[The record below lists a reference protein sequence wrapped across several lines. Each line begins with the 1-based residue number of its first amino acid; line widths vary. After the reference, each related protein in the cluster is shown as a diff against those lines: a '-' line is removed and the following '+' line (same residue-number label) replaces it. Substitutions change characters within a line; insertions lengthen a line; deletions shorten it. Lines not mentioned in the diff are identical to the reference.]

1 MEVEIPD
8 DDELAGTPDIGG
20 GDDPIDLDDT
30 ILYQEVNDDDMEDK
44 VEPDDHE
51 MVAMMDILQTL
62 GVEPEDANRFSSRIM
77 RISNQPL
84 NPSFVEM
91 YGCGNIVNAAN
102 HVLRNLNVSRVGA
115 FYLRTSKPN
124 GEA

>member
-30 ILYQEVNDDDMEDK
+30 NDFYQEVNDDDIEDK

-51 MVAMMDILQTL
+51 MVAMMDVLQTL

-77 RISNQPL
+77 RISSQPL
-84 NPSFVEM
+84 NPSFVE
-91 YGCGNIVNAAN
+91 
-102 HVLRNLNVSRVGA
+102 NVWMWQHCECCQS
-115 FYLRTSKPN
+115 YSPEPQCIWTWCI
-124 GEA
+124 